1 MKLPSL
7 LFVALALPA
16 CTPPPLLSSGA
27 EVAPQSDLVAPEKRR
42 VAVELAQRLTQPAEP
57 VPLPA
62 KLPQPFSPPNFDQ
75 PDPEE
80 LRAAAAAAAKAGG
93 PAPAGGTAGGD
104 QPARQAGDRE
114 VLESLAAKLQPKGT
128 FVFNGAPLLLIGN
141 NRFEIGAH
149 FIVTDNASGHDY
161 ELELVAIASTTFTL
175 RYHSEEITRPIK
187 PGKTK

>member
-1 MKLPSL
+1 MKLRPP
-7 LFVALALPA
+7 LFALALLA
-16 CTPPPLLSSGA
+16 CPLPSWGADAAPP
-27 EVAPQSDLVAPEKRR
+27 SDLVSPEKRR
-42 VAVELAQRLTQPAEP
+42 ATVELAQRLTQPPVP

-62 KLPQPFSPPNFDQ
+62 KLAQPFSPPNFDQ

-93 PAPAGGTAGGD
+93 TATAGGGGAANPD

-114 VLESLAAKLQPKGT
+114 VLESLAAKLQPSGT
-128 FVFNGAPLLLIGN
+128 LMLRGAPQLIIGK

-149 FIVTDNASGHDY
+149 FIVTDNATGRDY
-161 ELELVAIASTTFTL
+161 ELELVSIASTTFTL

-187 PGKTK
+187 PGKSQ